1 MLMELVDGVVREHGV
16 DRDSI
21 YVAGL
26 SAGAGM
32 AVVLAALHPD
42 RLAGAAAHSGV
53 PYAAAA
59 SEEEAAAVL
68 AGRGPPV
75 AELSDRMEE
84 AMPPGAELPR
94 LLAVHGTADEV
105 VSPENTRRL
114 AAAWLLVQGRMP
126 SEPDESERGR
136 GGPAP
141 YAYDWRRWSAG
152 DRPPVETWLVEGM
165 GHAWSGGSPDGTWA
179 DPAGPDATAAILR
192 FFGLVRDGHEQ

>member
-1 MLMELVDGVVREHGV
+1 MLMELLDEVVHDQGV

-21 YVAGL
+21 YAAGL

-42 RLAGAAAHSGV
+42 RFAGVAAHSGV
-53 PYAAAA
+53 PYASVA
-59 SEEEAAAVL
+59 SEDEAVAVL

-75 AELSDRMEE
+75 AELADRMKE

-94 LLAVHGTADEV
+94 LIAIHGTADEV

-114 AAAWLLVQGRMP
+114 AAAWLLVQGRSS

-136 GGPAP
+136 GGRAP
-141 YAYDWRRWSAG
+141 YAYDRRRWSAG
-152 DRPPVETWLVEGM
+152 DPAPVETWLVEGL
-165 GHAWSGGSPDGTWA
+165 GHAWSGGSSDGTWA
-179 DPAGPDATAAILR
+179 DPAGPDATAAVLR
-192 FFGLVRDGHEQ
+192 SFGLVRDGPEP